1 MQKKNNFKENFVA
14 IFLFS
19 VLAIIIFYQFFFKGL
34 IPFPGNYMLAW
45 YEPWKTDFSSNGTIT
60 IAHKPVADDVFR
72 QLYPFKVLAMDL
84 VKQLQWP
91 LWNPY
96 NGSGMPLMA
105 TLHPGFL
112 NPFNVFFIFFP
123 NPLAWAFH
131 LAIQPVL
138 IGFFTYIYC
147 RKISLSIKASIFS
160 SSVFV
165 LSGFVIV
172 RMIFGE
178 YILAL
183 PLLPLLLYTI
193 ESYLMNWRSKKIFL
207 LPIAIF
213 LLVVSGHPQ
222 TTFYI
227 LIFSVFYIMYR
238 YINLRNTNLQLT
250 WKKILLLLTLSFLG
264 IGLSSIQLVPTLEL
278 IQNSNINPSNSKY
291 IFERFLLPLQHL
303 ITIIIP
309 NYFGNQA
316 TYNYWGKADYIETIA
331 YLGTIPFFFAY
342 INWVI
347 RKKIN
352 THGLSFFYTACS
364 IITILTTLNWLGSR
378 LLFSLPLPILST
390 SVPSRIFFITT
401 FSLAIV
407 AGFGLEKWLSLNFTY
422 KNFLY
427 KIAPFLIIISALL
440 AGTFL
445 FYKVNASCS
454 NAFILD
460 CRFIALRNNLLEFS
474 LFLILII
481 LSFIYV
487 KYQKMHYIKNIYF
500 TSLLVLTISI
510 GLYNAYKFIPF
521 SEYRNILPT
530 NNLINKITE
539 VSQESRVLGLGNAA
553 IKTDFASYFHFYDPN
568 YYDTLSNRR
577 YAELIAFANTQ
588 NLFLQRSDIEITN
601 EIQPKKSVKERR
613 ERLLE
618 ILSIRYLIFKKSDI
632 KDRNSIDILWQ
643 NDNWIIA
650 DNLNSLPRAYVVS
663 NFEIISDKEKL
674 LTRLFDPKFDPKKN
688 VILEKDLPNIKYFP
702 TNNNY
707 NQIGITDYEENKVK
721 INSNSEENEILVLTD
736 NYYPGW
742 KAYVDK
748 KETEI
753 YRANYTLRA
762 ISVPKGN
769 HIIEFAYEP
778 ESLKIGGII
787 SIASL
792 ILLLFIFF
800 RPKISGDKNHR

>member
-1 MQKKNNFKENFVA
+1 MQKINNYKGHLIA
-14 IFLFS
+14 ASIF
-19 VLAIIIFYQFFFKGL
+19 IILTLLVFYQFFFEGL
-34 IPFPGNYMLAW
+34 APFPGNYMLAW

-105 TLHPGFL
+105 TLHTGFL
-112 NPFNVFFIFFP
+112 NPFNVFFLFFP

-131 LAIQPVL
+131 LAIQPIL
-138 IGFFTYIYC
+138 IGFFTYLYC
-147 RKISLSIKASIFS
+147 RRISLSLKASIFS
-160 SSVFV
+160 SCIFV

-183 PLLPLLLYTI
+183 PLLPLLLYAI

-213 LLVVSGHPQ
+213 LLIISGHPQ

-227 LIFSVFYIMYR
+227 LTLSISYILYR
-238 YINLRNTNLQLT
+238 YINLRNTDLQTT
-250 WKKILLLLTLSFLG
+250 WRKILLLFTLFFIG
-264 IGLSSIQLVPTLEL
+264 IGLSSIQLIPTFEL
-278 IQNSNINPSNSKY
+278 IQNSNVNPANSKY

-303 ITIIIP
+303 ITILIP

-316 TYNYWGKADYIETIA
+316 TYNYWGKADYVESIA
-331 YLGTIPFFFAY
+331 YLGAIPCFFAY
-342 INWVI
+342 INWI
-347 RKKIN
+347 IKKKIS
-352 THGLSFFYTACS
+352 TQSLSFFYTACS
-364 IITILTTLNWLGSR
+364 IITILSTLNWLGSR
-378 LLFSLPLPILST
+378 LLFSLPIPILST
-390 SVPSRIFFITT
+390 SVPSRIFFLTA

-407 AGFGLEKWLSLNFTY
+407 AGFGLEKWLALNLTY
-422 KNFLY
+422 KNLLY
-427 KIAPFLIIISALL
+427 KIAPFLIIISTLL

-445 FYKVNASCS
+445 FYKINASCS
-454 NAFILD
+454 NKFILD
-460 CRFIALRNNLLEFS
+460 CRLIALRNTLLEFF

-487 KYQKMHYIKNIYF
+487 KYQKIHYIKNVYF

-521 SEYRNILPT
+521 SEYRNVLPT

-539 VSQESRVLGLGNAA
+539 VSQKSRVLGLGNAA
-553 IKTDFASYFHFYDPN
+553 IKTDFASYYHFYDPN
-568 YYDTLSNRR
+568 YYDTLNNKR
-577 YAELIAFANTQ
+577 YAELIAFTNAG

-601 EIQPKKSVKERR
+601 EIQPEKSVKDRR

-618 ILSIRYLIFKKSDI
+618 ILSIKYLIFKKSDI
-632 KDRNSIDILWQ
+632 KDRNSINILWQ
-643 NDNWIIA
+643 DNNWTIVQ
-650 DNLNSLPRAYVVS
+650 NPNSLPRAYAVS

-674 LTRLFDPKFDPKKN
+674 LKRLFDPKFDPKEN
-688 VILEKDLPNIKYFP
+688 VILEKNLLNIKYSP
-702 TNNNY
+702 ANNNY
-707 NQIGITDYEENKVK
+707 KQIAITDYEENKVK
-721 INSNSEENEILVLTD
+721 ISSSSEENEILVLTD

-742 KAYVDK
+742 KAYLDK

-762 ISVPKGN
+762 INVPKGN

-778 ESLKIGGII
+778 GSLKIGGII
-787 SIASL
+787 SISSL
-792 ILLLFIFF
+792 LLLFFIFF
-800 RPKISGDKNHR
+800 WPKISGNKDHR